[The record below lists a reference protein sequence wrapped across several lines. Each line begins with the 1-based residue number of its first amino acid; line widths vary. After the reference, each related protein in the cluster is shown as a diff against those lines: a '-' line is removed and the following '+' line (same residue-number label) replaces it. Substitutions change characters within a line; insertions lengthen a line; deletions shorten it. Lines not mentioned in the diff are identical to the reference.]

1 MVMNHDLTQFK
12 WAIRNIQTFT
22 DSNEGHEIPSIA
34 ELDVQNNEIVLPKQP
49 RVVELAN
56 FLFSLT
62 MNENSPQKNVL
73 DVLLKSSEV
82 IKNYSGLL
90 VALQNG
96 TQEQKDFANSANKVI
111 DRYNELIEK
120 AQNPPKTL
128 RGRLEKKMN
137 ESRGLMTVSRLDKIP
152 APLKYQIEIPQF
164 CTYALPLGDRK
175 SISIAPKGS
184 AISLKVSSFSQHV
197 KTELSPQ
204 TMDMYRMRAIRL
216 LEAQGLCNRFDART
230 AVMNFPIDV
239 KCSDEACEITQRFP
253 TVDGPAYKIFCRF
266 LRDNPSG
273 DYRSLVESSIQL
285 DLEDIKSRVE
295 I

>member
-1 MVMNHDLTQFK
+1 MNHDLTQFK
-12 WAIRNIQTFT
+12 WAIRNIKTFI
-22 DSNEGHEIPSIA
+22 DANEGHEIPSIT

-73 DVLLKSSEV
+73 NLLLESSEV
-82 IKNYSGLL
+82 IKNCSGYR

-96 TQEQKDFANSANKVI
+96 TMEQKEFVNSANKVI
-111 DRYNELIEK
+111 DSYNELIDK

-128 RGRLEKKMN
+128 RGRFEKKIN
-137 ESRGLMTVSRLDKIP
+137 ESRGLMTASGLDKIP
-152 APLKYQIEIPQF
+152 APLKYRIEIPQF
-164 CTYALPLGDRK
+164 CTYAPSLRERK
-175 SISIAPKGS
+175 SISITTGNS
-184 AISLKVSSFSQHV
+184 VISQKVSGLSQHV

-216 LEAQGLCNRFDART
+216 LEEQGLCNRFDART
-230 AVMNFPIDV
+230 AVMNFPIDI
-239 KCSDEACEITQRFP
+239 KFTDEACEITQRFP
-253 TVDGPAYKIFCRF
+253 TVDGPAYIIFCRF

-273 DYRSLVESSIQL
+273 DYRSLVQSSIQL
-285 DLEDIKSRVE
+285 EFEGFNSSVE